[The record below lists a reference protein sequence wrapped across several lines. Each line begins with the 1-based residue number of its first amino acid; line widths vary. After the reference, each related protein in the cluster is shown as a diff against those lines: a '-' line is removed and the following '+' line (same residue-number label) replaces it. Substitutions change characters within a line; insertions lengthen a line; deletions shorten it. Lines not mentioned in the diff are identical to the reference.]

1 MGKRRRKS
9 PVSRIDVKRRRLL
22 RKLDKLDR
30 ASGLHK
36 ESSCSSD
43 TADTRSERGSTPM
56 ESNSDYGHF
65 EDLIHEDSIAFSEQ
79 DENRDPNESVEEI
92 PLSSDILKIIG
103 CDGSTKETGS
113 QAIRKELVSSWSDV
127 IKRRLSEEVRADCV
141 LRYPPPKNCLF
152 LEAPKLNLEVVAA
165 VNDVAKNRD
174 NRLIIF

>member
-79 DENRDPNESVEEI
+79 GTVAVSCIGEVDGWLFGVNLDERVKAS
-92 PLSSDILKIIG
+92 K
-103 CDGSTKETGS
+103 
-113 QAIRKELVSSWSDV
+113 
-127 IKRRLSEEVRADCV
+127 
-141 LRYPPPKNCLF
+141 
-152 LEAPKLNLEVVAA
+152 NLERVSR
-165 VNDVAKNRD
+165 DVTLD
-174 NRLIIF
+174 RLKLKHQLPTRRQKTSQVGLILITIEFGGTANI